1 MGRDMK
7 KKLTKSN
14 DKIFSGVFGGVA
26 EYFDWDKTW
35 TRIIGAILIVFPGN
49 FFLGILIYIIAAA
62 VMPEKD
68 DTNHRKDDDDI
79 IEGEF
84 RE

>member
-1 MGRDMK
+1 MDRDMK
-7 KKLTKSN
+7 KQLTKSN

-26 EYFDWDKTW
+26 EYFNWDKTW
-35 TRIIGAILIVFPGN
+35 TRIVGAILIIFPGN
-49 FFLGILIYIIAAA
+49 LFLGILVYVIAAI
-62 VMPEKD
+62 VMPEKN

>member
-1 MGRDMK
+1 MK
-7 KKLTKSN
+7 KQLTKSN

-26 EYFDWDKTW
+26 EYFNWDKTW
-35 TRIIGAILIVFPGN
+35 TRIVGAILIIFPGN
-49 FFLGILIYIIAAA
+49 LFLGILVYVIAAI
-62 VMPEKD
+62 VMPEKN